1 MLRTHTCGQ
10 LTAQD
15 IGAEVTL
22 CGWVASRR
30 DHGKIVFIDLR
41 DRYGRTQVVFAPG
54 GKNKQVY
61 PVRNSNSPKG
71 KGDISNGVYAKVK
84 ELGNEY
90 VILVQ
95 GKVNRRP
102 NGTTNPKLL
111 TGEIEV
117 LAGGLTILNAS
128 DNVPFEIKENINIS
142 GDLRLKYRYLD
153 LRRKKSIDNLFLRH
167 NVYSVIRSF
176 LNKEGFIEV
185 ETPLLTKS
193 TPEGARDFLVPS
205 RLLPGQF
212 YALPQSPQLFKQ
224 ILMVAGLDRYYQMAR
239 CFRDEDLRA
248 DRQPEFTQ
256 LDLEMSFIQ
265 QEDIF
270 NLIEQLMQYIF
281 QEILNLSIKT
291 PFPRLKFQEAIKQ
304 HQTDKPDLR
313 SLDKKERFAFVWV
326 TDFPLF
332 KYDENQKRWVSE
344 HHPFTAPED
353 GDIKLSDDSWK
364 NTKALAYDLVLNGVE
379 IASGSIRIHQSQLQ
393 EKIFK
398 IIGINQQEAAAR
410 FGFLIQALKYGAP
423 PHGGIAFGIDR
434 FLSLLTNEET
444 IREVIAF
451 PKTQSGWCLLTDAP
465 SSVSKEQLDELGL
478 QMKEELTKPTTREA
492 RDE

>member
-1 MLRTHTCGQ
+1 MLRTHNCGQ
-10 LTAQD
+10 LTASQ
-15 IGAEVTL
+15 IGSGVTL

-30 DHGKIVFIDLR
+30 DHGKIIFIDLR
-41 DRYGRTQVVFAPG
+41 DRYGRTQIVFAPDQ
-54 GKNKQVY
+54 KRVY
-61 PVRNSNSPKG
+61 K
-71 KGDISNGVYAKVK
+71 KAK

-90 VILVQ
+90 VILIQ
-95 GKVNRRP
+95 GKVNQRP
-102 NGTTNPKLL
+102 RGTENPRLP

-117 LAGGLTILNAS
+117 LAEKLTILNTSSNA
-128 DNVPFEIKENINIS
+128 PFEIKEDIDAS

-153 LRRKKSIDNLFLRH
+153 LRRKRALDNLLLRH
-167 NVYSVIRSF
+167 NLYSAIRSF
-176 LNKEGFIEV
+176 LNQQGFIEI
-185 ETPLLTKS
+185 ETPILTKS

-205 RLLPGQF
+205 RLLPGHF

-224 ILMVAGLDRYYQMAR
+224 ILMISGLDRYYQIAR

-265 QEDIF
+265 QEDVF
-270 NLIEQLMQYIF
+270 SLMEQLMKFIF
-281 QEILNLSIKT
+281 QEVLKVDIKI
-291 PFPRLKFQEAIKQ
+291 PFPRLKFKEAMKQ

-313 SLDKKERFAFVWV
+313 KTNKKEQFAFVWI

-332 KYDENQKRWVSE
+332 KYDQDQGRWISE
-344 HHPFTAPED
+344 HHPFTAPEG
-353 GDIKLSDDSWK
+353 GDIELSDGSYK

-379 IASGSIRIHQSQLQ
+379 VGSGSIRIHQPQLQ

-398 IIGINQQEAAAR
+398 IIGINQQEAAER

-423 PHGGIAFGIDR
+423 PHGGFALGIDR
-434 FLSLLTNEET
+434 FLSLLANEQT
-444 IREVIAF
+444 IREVITF

-465 SSVSKEQLDELGL
+465 SSVNKEQLDELNL
-478 QMKEELTKPTTREA
+478 EIKKEEA
-492 RDE
+492 RDV